1 MNKRMIGFVIGRLLL
16 LEAMLMVLPLGVSFI
31 YGESLKYKGAYFG
44 VIMLLIAMGLV
55 LSFKSPEN
63 MSIQGREGFV
73 IVALSWIL
81 MSAFGALPFVITK
94 EIPSFIDAFFET
106 VSGFTTTGSSIIT
119 DLSVISHSNL
129 FWRSFT
135 HFVGGMGVL
144 VLVLAIFPKHS
155 PGSVHVM
162 KAEVPGPT
170 FGKLVSKLSTTAR
183 VLYKIYLVMTGI
195 MIVLLMLGGL
205 DWFESSLLAFGT
217 AGTGGFGVRNGSILP
232 YNSAYVDIV
241 LAVGMLVF
249 GVNFNIYYFILIGKV
264 KEALSNEELKY
275 YLIIVGAAVA
285 LIFINISTTYK
296 SMGHALRDIFFTVSS
311 VITTT
316 GFSTADFG
324 KWPVFSQTV
333 LLLLM
338 FFGACAGSTAGGL
351 KISRVV
357 MMAKMFVAE
366 IKQMISPNRV
376 VSIKYEH
383 KPLDSKVKK
392 GVANYFIVYIGI
404 FTVLLLVVSMTTDDF
419 LTAFSAVAATF
430 NNIGPGLG
438 KVGPAFSFA
447 DMTDVSKIFLSFGML
462 AGRLELFPMLILF
475 APETWKIK

>member
-31 YGESLKYKGAYFG
+31 YGETLKYKGTYFG
-44 VIMLLIAMGLV
+44 VIMLLIAIGLG
-55 LSFKSPEN
+55 LSLKNPKN

-81 MSAFGALPFVITK
+81 MSAFGALPFVITG

-119 DLSVISHSNL
+119 DLSVISRSNL

-135 HFVGGMGVL
+135 HLVGGMGVL

-183 VLYKIYLVMTGI
+183 VLYKIYLVMTLV
-195 MIVLLMLGGL
+195 MIILLMFGGL

-241 LAVGMLVF
+241 LAIGMLVF

-275 YLIIVGAAVA
+275 YLIIVGTAVA

-311 VITTT
+311 IITTT

-351 KISRVV
+351 KISRVI

>member
-31 YGESLKYKGAYFG
+31 YGETLKYKGTYFG
-44 VIMLLIAMGLV
+44 VIMLLIAIGLG
-55 LSFKSPEN
+55 LSLKNPKN

-81 MSAFGALPFVITK
+81 MSAFGALPFVITG

-119 DLSVISHSNL
+119 DLSVISRSNL

-135 HFVGGMGVL
+135 HLVGGMGVL

-183 VLYKIYLVMTGI
+183 VLYKIYLVMTLV
-195 MIVLLMLGGL
+195 MIILLMLGGL

-217 AGTGGFGVRNGSILP
+217 AGTGGFGARNGSILP

-351 KISRVV
+351 KISRVI

>member
-119 DLSVISHSNL
+119 DLSLISRSNL

-135 HFVGGMGVL
+135 HLVGGMGVL

-170 FGKLVSKLSTTAR
+170 FGKLVSKLSATAR

-232 YNSAYVDIV
+232 YNSAYVDMV

-264 KEALSNEELKY
+264 KDALSNEELKY
-275 YLIIVGAAVA
+275 YLIIVGTAVA

-311 VITTT
+311 IITTT

-351 KISRVV
+351 KISRVI

-475 APETWKIK
+475 APETWRIK

>member
-119 DLSVISHSNL
+119 DLSLISRSNL

-135 HFVGGMGVL
+135 HLVGGMGVL

-217 AGTGGFGVRNGSILP
+217 AGTGGFGARNGSILP

-351 KISRVV
+351 KISRVI

-475 APETWKIK
+475 APETWEIK